1 MQKKQGILSHLD
13 FERRTSCYIMC
24 KWSCTGKKNKNI
36 AYIIDFE
43 RRKSCYIMCRWS
55 CKGKKNKNIAYT
67 IDFEKKEEAANSYA
81 SGVTQVRKIKI

>member
-1 MQKKQGILSHLD
+1 MWQNAMQGILSHLD

-43 RRKSCYIMCRWS
+43 RRKSCKVLVKCQGYQVPTWEPRKYIES
-55 CKGKKNKNIAYT
+55 ILNQ
-67 IDFEKKEEAANSYA
+67 NS
-81 SGVTQVRKIKI
+81 